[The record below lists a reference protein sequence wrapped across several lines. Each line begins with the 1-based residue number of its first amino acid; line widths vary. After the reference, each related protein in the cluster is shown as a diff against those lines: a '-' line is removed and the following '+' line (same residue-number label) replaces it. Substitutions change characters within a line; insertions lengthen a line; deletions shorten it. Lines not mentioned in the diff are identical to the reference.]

1 MSLPDHYCKY
11 CREFFKFKE
20 EFDLH
25 AVGCEWVYGPRY
37 KKERSLDSIK
47 KLPSAQDQYK
57 LIQLLCDKVSKLERD
72 VLRLKGLSVT
82 RKRRVILE
90 WLQRPERHAPSLP
103 FHQWSRTIAVSYE
116 HLKGVFDGDITDGMK
131 RALTDVFSYSG
142 HFPIC
147 SFTQKAGT
155 IYLWSTSEDNEE
167 PHWLIMSHADFIRFV
182 NRLSHSF
189 LATFLNWQ
197 RDNAV
202 MIRSSEENKDR
213 NIQYMRKIN
222 GLGKA
227 YEERRQSE
235 LRKWLFQHIARNFE
249 HDVEYDYV

>member
-1 MSLPDHYCKY
+1 
-11 CREFFKFKE
+11 
-20 EFDLH
+20 
-25 AVGCEWVYGPRY
+25 
-37 KKERSLDSIK
+37 
-47 KLPSAQDQYK
+47 
-57 LIQLLCDKVSKLERD
+57 
-72 VLRLKGLSVT
+72 
-82 RKRRVILE
+82 
-90 WLQRPERHAPSLP
+90 
-103 FHQWSRTIAVSYE
+103 
-116 HLKGVFDGDITDGMK
+116 
-131 RALTDVFSYSG
+131 
-142 HFPIC
+142 
-147 SFTQKAGT
+147 
-155 IYLWSTSEDNEE
+155 
-167 PHWLIMSHADFIRFV
+167 MSHADFIRFV